1 MSKPFDAA
9 TKHLVETM
17 PADWLAL
24 AGVTGVTAQTIDAD
38 LSTVTAAADK
48 AILVTSPARWLVNL
62 EPQSGPDKWLD
73 KRLCE
78 YGVLL
83 DGKYNLPVQTIVILL
98 RRAADGRHVTGEYR
112 RSLPNG
118 ACYQWFKYQVIRLW
132 EQPVEALLQSGLGTL
147 PLTPLADVKRTA
159 LPGVIQRMKERI
171 EGEAPPDEQPF
182 LWTATYVLMG
192 LRYPPELT
200 QQLLRGVRDMKESS
214 TYQEIV
220 KEGIAIGEVRGE
232 VRGEARGL
240 VKEAQTIVLRMGAK
254 RFGPPTVRVRKK
266 IESIT
271 SVERLEL
278 LAERLLDGTSWQEL
292 LSKS

>member
-1 MSKPFDAA
+1 MPCPNRSTPPKY
-9 TKHLVETM
+9 LVESM

-24 AGVTGVTAQTIDAD
+24 AGVTGVKVEVIDAE

-62 EPQSGPDKWLD
+62 ELQSGPDIRLD

-78 YGVLL
+78 YSTLL
-83 DGKYNLPVQTIVILL
+83 DGKYNLPVQTIVVLL
-98 RRAADGRHVTGEYR
+98 RPAAGRHVTGEYR
-112 RSLPNG
+112 RYLPNG
-118 ACYQWFKYQVIRLW
+118 ECYQWFKYQVIRLW
-132 EQPVEALLQSGLGTL
+132 EQPVEALLRSGLGTL
-147 PLTPLADVKRTA
+147 PLAPLADVKRKE
-159 LPGVIQRMKERI
+159 LPSVIQQMKERI
-171 EGEAPPDEQPF
+171 EREAPPEDRAY
-182 LWTATYVLMG
+182 LWTATFVLMG

-200 QQLLRGVRDMKESS
+200 KHLLRGVRDMKEST

-220 KEGIAIGEVRGE
+220 KEGIAIGEVQ
-232 VRGEARGL
+232 GEARGS
-240 VKEAQTIVLRMGAK
+240 VKEAQSILLRMGTK
-254 RFGPPTVRVRKK
+254 RFGPPTARTQKR

-278 LAERLLDGTSWQEL
+278 LAERLLDVTSWQEL